1 MSTVKSKSTKA
12 VAVTSKASA
21 TAEHPIEKEA
31 IKKTPSKPSPAK
43 KTKAADI
50 QPIVEP
56 IEHDVITAVEKRDK
70 IKIVKHSFPFPE
82 QDYLKVVEL
91 KKICLAEGILV
102 KKNELIR
109 VGLNLLLTLSLAE
122 IKQAV
127 DKLDK
132 I

>member
-1 MSTVKSKSTKA
+1 
-12 VAVTSKASA
+12 
-21 TAEHPIEKEA
+21 
-31 IKKTPSKPSPAK
+31 
-43 KTKAADI
+43 
-50 QPIVEP
+50 
-56 IEHDVITAVEKRDK
+56 
-70 IKIVKHSFPFPE
+70 
-82 QDYLKVVEL
+82 LKVVEL

-122 IKQAV
+122 IKQVV